1 MRSSF
6 ICKKI
11 FLYKQWEV
19 HYIVFV
25 EVVRISSITRKEGV
39 LVMLSYTVDAEY
51 DAVVDEYHLWTDDGR
66 DRIIKGDD
74 AARFE
79 LDIAAGMGDGL
90 DFDSAMI
97 LAARSWL

>member
-25 EVVRISSITRKEGV
+25 EVVRISGITKRKGE
-39 LVMLSYTVDAEY
+39 LVMLSYSVDAEY
-51 DAVVDEYHLWTDDGR
+51 DAVMDEYYLWTDDGH
-66 DRIIKGDD
+66 DLIIRGNDLIH
-74 AARFE
+74 FE
-79 LDIAAGMGDGL
+79 FDIATGMGDGL
-90 DFDSAMI
+90 DFDNAMI